1 MGGTPL
7 GAQPRHLSS
16 PIHELSKGRV
26 QGSRCYQVTHCP
38 SQCRC
43 LLHVWFPTVVL
54 QCEKADPTEDTGQPI
69 THQQSSWSASDN
81 TDTRPR
87 AEPLQSF
94 PWTPL
99 FTTFPPVSPTQ
110 NKHKISQ
117 TSVLCEDS
125 RRQTQ
130 KRKKKKTHQNQSQH
144 TRNPKPTNQ
153 STPKEQVSFSTPRP
167 ASPKDT
173 TLNGH

>member
-130 KRKKKKTHQNQSQH
+130 KRKKKKPTKTKVNTQEIQSQ
-144 TRNPKPTNQ
+144 PTNQ
-153 STPKEQVSFSTPRP
+153 PPKNRYPSLHPDQHHLRTP
-167 ASPKDT
+167 
-173 TLNGH
+173 H